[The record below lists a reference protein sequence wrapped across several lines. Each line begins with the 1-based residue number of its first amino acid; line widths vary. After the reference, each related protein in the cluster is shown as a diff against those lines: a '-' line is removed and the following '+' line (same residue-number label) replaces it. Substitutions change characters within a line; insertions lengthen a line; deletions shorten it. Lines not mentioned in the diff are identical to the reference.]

1 MQSQEALRSRTPVT
15 VNNADDFAYDRGDI
29 PIFNFD
35 EADRVLIATLQ
46 ELIEALRWLL
56 ITFSNNWRLSILS
69 NDIIYVNYHILYL
82 FSKLKGEVK
91 VQREETRTLRK
102 ALILVVLYGA

>member
-1 MQSQEALRSRTPVT
+1 MR
-15 VNNADDFAYDRGDI
+15 
-29 PIFNFD
+29 FN
-35 EADRVLIATLQ
+35 
-46 ELIEALRWLL
+46 
-56 ITFSNNWRLSILS
+56 NNWRLSILS

-91 VQREETRTLRK
+91 VQREETLTLRK